1 MSTTCLF
8 YNQHTALAVYDS
20 IILNLEPTDRPV
32 LRSIGSQYDFLKF
45 DEIDGVVL
53 SGGCNVTTG
62 GIDVRLTEQDI
73 EDVRTFLQQKY
84 DEEKYS
90 VYLFDKNRRF
100 LHVAR
105 KYTVTDPEMS
115 VIPLT
120 IRTTKV
126 PSETDIIIPGTDT
139 FDRAYL
145 AIDADGTYSILP
157 GVLKESHKVLCTE
170 EEFLENWDIP
180 EHQCKYDFASSAW
193 IDIRSL
199 ESYMNELS
207 LEIRTHFEGVRWK
220 AWNKYVPQYDQA
232 TWASQLTEATAWLKD
247 NTEETP
253 YIDLFLAGRDTPPT
267 KEELCLDIV
276 SNNHQFKLV
285 MAPINS
291 EQWNWLDKIKVAK
304 TNSELDT
311 IRTQFRNSVK

>member
-1 MSTTCLF
+1 MSTTYL
-8 YNQHTALAVYDS
+8 HYDAQTLIAAYES
-20 IILNLEPTDRPV
+20 TILKLDITELPT
-32 LRSIGSQYDFLKF
+32 LRSIGSQYVSLRYE
-45 DEIDGVVL
+45 EIDGVVIP
-53 SGGCNVTTG
+53 GFCNVVTTNFNVG
-62 GIDVRLTEQDI
+62 LGLQDI
-73 EDVRTFLQQKY
+73 EDIKNFLREKY
-84 DEEKYS
+84 EAGKYS
-90 VYLFDKNRRF
+90 VFVFDKNRRF
-100 LHVAR
+100 LQVELRSAIS
-105 KYTVTDPEMS
+105 DPELQL
-115 VIPLT
+115 IPLT

-126 PSETDIIIPGTDT
+126 PTQTDIIIPGTDT

-207 LEIRTHFEGVRWK
+207 LEVRTHFEGVRWK
-220 AWNKYVPQYDQA
+220 AWKKYVPQYDQA
-232 TWASQLTEATAWLKD
+232 TWVAQLQEAIAWLKD

-253 YIDLFLAGRDTPPT
+253 YIDLFLAGRDIPPT

-276 SNNHQFKLV
+276 NNNHQFKLV

-304 TNSELDT
+304 TTSELDT
-311 IRTQFRNSVK
+311 IRAQFRNSVK